1 MDLVLLLL
9 KSLKGDLISSLNQ
22 TVLLSSL
29 AEKTTLL
36 KHELLK
42 RIKKGLKMNFQG
54 FYIFWQTTEYSKG
67 EEKLTIKKTLPLFV
81 IYSDNRNQ

>member
-1 MDLVLLLL
+1 MGRKSTSASSTQMDLVLLLL
-9 KSLKGDLISSLNQ
+9 KSLKGDLISLLNQ

-42 RIKKGLKMNFQG
+42 RIKKRLNEFSGVLYF
-54 FYIFWQTTEYSKG
+54 
-67 EEKLTIKKTLPLFV
+67 LT
-81 IYSDNRNQ
+81 NN